1 MKTYIWAVDAGHEWL
16 AVKKQELEDLGIAND
31 ISSYSYMKGGTA
43 YLEGDCDAARFIDAY
58 KQKHG
63 VEPKTKEGKHWDRQP
78 CRSFA
83 QYEAP
88 KFKPGKILDQTMRE
102 PGNVLTNYVE
112 QMNSWNAIFNTPGIE
127 FPLDAQ
133 SAQAIGHKL
142 DSELSPENLH
152 CDGEISAREAQ
163 KKYNFLTAVL
173 DELNIYCDANAI
185 PRPTVYEA
193 QENNG

>member
-16 AVKKQELEDLGIAND
+16 AVKMNELVNLDIAHK

-43 YLEGDCDAARFIDAY
+43 YLEGDCDAALFIDAY
-58 KQKHG
+58 TAKFGHA
-63 VEPKTKEGKHWDRQP
+63 PKTKQGKVWDRQP

-83 QYEAP
+83 QYVAP
-88 KFKPGKILDQTMRE
+88 KFTPGPILDEVMAQ
-102 PGNVLTNYVE
+102 PGSELMNYVDR
-112 QMNSWNAIFNTPGIE
+112 MNKWSAMFSHPEVT

-133 SAQAIGHKL
+133 SAQAIGSKI
-142 DSELSPENLH
+142 DGELSPENLH
-152 CDGEISAREAQ
+152 CDGEISHAEAMR
-163 KKYNFLTAVL
+163 KYNFLTAVL

-193 QENNG
+193 

>member
-1 MKTYIWAVDAGHEWL
+1 MKTYIWAVDSGHEWL

-63 VEPKTKEGKHWDRQP
+63 VEPKTKQGKMWDRQP
-78 CRSFA
+78 CRSFDM
-83 QYEAP
+83 YVP
-88 KFKPGKILDQTMRE
+88 TFKPGPILDDIMAQ
-102 PGNVLTNYVE
+102 PGSDLQNYVDR
-112 QMNSWNAIFNTPGIE
+112 MNKWSAIFSHPEVT
-127 FPLDAQ
+127 FPLDAS
-133 SAQAIGHKL
+133 SAQAIGSKI
-142 DSELSPENLH
+142 DGELSPENLH

-163 KKYNFLTAVL
+163 KKYDFLTSVL
-173 DELNIYCDANAI
+173 DELNIYCDANNI

-193 QENNG
+193 